1 MAFPGPA
8 LALDVGTAK
17 IGVAVS
23 DAAQKMAFPLHTMPR
38 NSVARDAAALAN
50 VARERGVSV
59 VIVGL
64 PDAGG
69 RMVHLARQVGDALA
83 VATGLPVH
91 YVDEGYTSAEARARI
106 ADAGLRRDTVDA
118 QAAAIIL
125 EQWLGSRAPAG

>member
-23 DAAQKMAFPLHTMPR
+23 DAAQKMAFPLQTMQR
-38 NSVARDAAALAN
+38 RSVARDAAALAEL
-50 VARERGVSV
+50 ARNRGVTV
-59 VIVGL
+59 LVVGL

-69 RMVHLARQVGDALA
+69 RMVHIARQVGDALA
-83 VATGLPVH
+83 AVTALPVH